1 MPLNLESIRELNK
14 FWLEGV
20 RLPNRETVEGTLNPF
35 PKTGSAI
42 YVSLYAGASNLSLGG
57 QVEST
62 DPLAGLFNSVFNNKV
77 MSLARTIASVGYG
90 IPTQLDYAK
99 KSQFTG
105 VNSLK
110 FSVSGVL
117 ALQDSIETDF
127 LQPLANLAYLTFPSR
142 SYKIS
147 ADAILDKFE
156 GFFKNTGVNFLA
168 NFRSNV
174 GSVLNMVT
182 GDFKSDGEQG
192 WTKLRNLI
200 NGITGTAY
208 LLRVPPTFEMLDA
221 GSGLDFRY
229 GKILISDVFIRSM
242 QVSIPTLY
250 YSEGVPSVIEVKL
263 DLETFRPITADLFD
277 KIMRGQ
283 AQQWVPDAPEMDV
296 KKDNETW
303 SDSQNQ

>member
-20 RLPNRETVEGTLNPF
+20 RLPNRETVEGILNIF

-42 YVSLYAGASNLSLGG
+42 HVSLYAGSSNLSLGG

-62 DPLAGLFNSVFNNKV
+62 DPLAGLFNSIFNNKV

-99 KSQFTG
+99 KFQFTG

-156 GFFKNTGVNFLA
+156 GFFKNTGVNFLS
-168 NFRSNV
+168 NFRSNL

-182 GDFKSDGEQG
+182 GDFESDSEQG

-296 KKDNETW
+296 KKDKETW